1 MMNKIS
7 SVSTLK
13 PALSTV
19 PYFAGLD
26 ERVLESIAAITV
38 QRHYAMGEI
47 VFLEG
52 EPCQG
57 LYVVQEGW
65 LKSVITSTGG
75 REQIIRLVGPGQAFN
90 EIGVL
95 LRENRNLVTV
105 QATEPSAVWVIN
117 RQALLNLMDENPVLC
132 RTITQSLAD
141 RVVNLMK
148 LVEDLSLRTVE
159 GRLARLLIDQSI
171 GEGMRRHWA
180 TQAEMASRLGT
191 VPDVINRALHK
202 LEAEGLIRIVRH
214 QIEIVDHM
222 RLEQRAET
230 RD

>member
-1 MMNKIS
+1 MVNKIS

-13 PALSTV
+13 SALSTV
-19 PYFAGLD
+19 PYFSGLD
-26 ERVLESIAAITV
+26 ERVLESISAVTV
-38 QRHYAMGEI
+38 RHHYEGGEI

-57 LYVVQEGW
+57 LYIVQEGW
-65 LKSVITSTGG
+65 LKSVITSAGG

-105 QATEPSAVWVIN
+105 QATEPSAVWVIH
-117 RQALLNLMDENPVLC
+117 RQALLKLMDETPILC
-132 RTITQSLAD
+132 RIITQRLAD

>member
-1 MMNKIS
+1 
-7 SVSTLK
+7 
-13 PALSTV
+13 
-19 PYFAGLD
+19 
-26 ERVLESIAAITV
+26 
-38 QRHYAMGEI
+38 
-47 VFLEG
+47 
-52 EPCQG
+52 
-57 LYVVQEGW
+57 
-65 LKSVITSTGG
+65 LKSVITSAGG

-105 QATEPSAVWVIN
+105 QATEPSAVWVIH
-117 RQALLNLMDENPVLC
+117 RQALLKLMDETPILC
-132 RTITQSLAD
+132 RIITQRLAD

-202 LEAEGLIRIVRH
+202 LETEGLIRIVRH

>member
-38 QRHYAMGEI
+38 QRHYAIGEI

-65 LKSVITSTGG
+65 LKSVITSAGG

-105 QATEPSAVWVIN
+105 QATEPSAVWVIH
-117 RQALLNLMDENPVLC
+117 RQALLKLMDETPILC
-132 RTITQSLAD
+132 RIITQRLAD

-202 LEAEGLIRIVRH
+202 LETEGLIRIVRH
-214 QIEIVDHM
+214 QI
-222 RLEQRAET
+222 
-230 RD
+230 

>member
-38 QRHYAMGEI
+38 QRHYAIGEI

-65 LKSVITSTGG
+65 LKSVITSAGG

-105 QATEPSAVWVIN
+105 QATEPSAVWVIH
-117 RQALLNLMDENPVLC
+117 RQALLKLMDETPILC
-132 RTITQSLAD
+132 RIITQRLAD